1 MNVLETEL
9 QKKIEII
16 EEMQVKLS
24 SHENHKDSY
33 VS

>member
-9 QKKIEII
+9 QKKMEII
-16 EEMQVKLS
+16 EEMQVKVN

>member
-16 EEMQVKLS
+16 EEMQVKLN
-24 SHENHKDSY
+24 SHENHKHSY

>member
-9 QKKIEII
+9 QKKMEVI
-16 EEMQVKLS
+16 EEMQVKVN